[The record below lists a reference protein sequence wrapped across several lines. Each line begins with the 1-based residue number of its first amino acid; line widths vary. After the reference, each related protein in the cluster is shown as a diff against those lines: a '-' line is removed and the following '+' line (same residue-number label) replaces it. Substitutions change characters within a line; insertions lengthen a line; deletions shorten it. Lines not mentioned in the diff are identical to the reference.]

1 MLRVQAGVVS
11 DKASLH
17 KWSPSCHARTEERVS
32 RALLLLKGHHA
43 HWLGYQRMTSFN
55 FSYLP
60 THWS

>member
-32 RALLLLKGHHA
+32 RGSSSSQGASCSLA
-43 HWLGYQRMTSFN
+43 RV
-55 FSYLP
+55 P
-60 THWS
+60 TYDLI